1 MLPKTA
7 LALALSG
14 APFASST
21 LLHAASY
28 SGLITTLNLTL
39 PDSDSDSSSASLAT
53 VSETDACGGSP
64 AWLEVDDGV
73 VYCSDEGL
81 TTVTGSVAMLRGGGG
96 LEGLGRLE
104 TAQGPVSSVRFGESG
119 LAVAH

>member
-1 MLPKTA
+1 MRPKTA
-7 LALALSG
+7 IALAFSA
-14 APFASST
+14 APLAAST

-28 SGLITTLNLTL
+28 SGLVTTLDLTL
-39 PDSDSDSSSASLAT
+39 PGPDSDSPASLTA

-64 AWLEVDDGV
+64 AWLEVSDGV

-81 TTVTGSVAMLRGGGG
+81 TAATGSVAALKGGGG

-104 TAQGPVSSVRFGESG
+104 TAQGPVSSVRFGASG

>member
-1 MLPKTA
+1 MHPKTA

-14 APFASST
+14 APLAAST

-28 SGLITTLNLTL
+28 SGLITTLDLTI
-39 PDSDSDSSSASLAT
+39 PNSDSDSSLASLTT

-64 AWLEVDDGV
+64 AWLEVNDGV

-81 TTVTGSVAMLRGGGG
+81 TAATGSVAALKGGGG

-104 TAQGPVSSVRFGESG
+104 TAQGPVSSVRFGEEG